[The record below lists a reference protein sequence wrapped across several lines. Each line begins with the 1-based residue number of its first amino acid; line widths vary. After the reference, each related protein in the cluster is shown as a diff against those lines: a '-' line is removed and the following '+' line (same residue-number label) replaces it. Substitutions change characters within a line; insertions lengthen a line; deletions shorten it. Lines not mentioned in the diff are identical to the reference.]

1 MALGK
6 DFRNLKGDFEKLNQ
20 ESSKFQDDLKDIE
33 KSIKNIAKGSDDFE
47 SAMGN
52 AAATVKQSQRFAED
66 LSKASVENLKS
77 QKEID
82 KLRRKQAKLLG
93 IEQSINARIN
103 SLLALRVEKH
113 SQEEKNV
120 NKVVK
125 KLYDTQERL
134 EKINE
139 GYSDILSTSDKIA
152 KSNPFKG
159 FSDLVAD
166 IPIINKLLGNL
177 TAASEKYNDAIANE
191 EGRTAALVKG
201 TEEYIKLLSKA
212 VIVATFKEAKKAIV
226 FIDKS
231 SKSLAANLGISRRQ
245 AIGLTQEFGDQ
256 SKELQ
261 GMAMTYVKIMEA
273 NMQLMALAQVQ
284 TTFSKETASAFS
296 VLTKNIGLS
305 ADVSEK
311 LRSISVLTGS
321 SLEDQVKDTMGLVR
335 FNNQKYGIAVSEK
348 TVMTE
353 IASLSS
359 NIAMSMAAQGTNLA
373 SAVYQAQK
381 LGLSMKQIEKTAGSL
396 LEFESSITNELEAEL
411 LIGRDLNLER
421 ARLAALNNDMKKVAE
436 EINRQGITASS
447 FKLMNTIQQN
457 SIAKSLGM
465 TASEMGDMFARRAT
479 FEKLGVKDLGG
490 VAGII
495 AQMRKEKATDKQIR
509 DRIGNDAL
517 LKAANNL
524 TMQEQIRD
532 LVDNLANLVMPALL
546 GVLNALDSLLTFLR
560 GDGGKKVGAAGT
572 AILAAGAA
580 AKISTSV
587 RGAAA
592 FSRLGGMFS
601 KTSAAAGPALQTG
614 TFARGSRAGQQ
625 FFKVGGKFASESS
638 FKAAQA
644 ASKSGSTAAKT
655 AGNVGRLAKFGGAA
669 MKGLGK
675 LAVPLTVASVAYD
688 GFQNFT
694 DDNLTGGE
702 AAMKTLDQ
710 NKGLAAGAAIGAAL
724 AAPTAGV
731 SLVIG
736 PLIGGL
742 ADILLPTIGTYGDE
756 GLAEQKRTNELL
768 QANNKQLM
776 KQTAELYDAIS
787 RARAVSIDGDLLTS
801 NAGVSN
807 TTGNRNIL

>member
-1 MALGK
+1 MVTA
-6 DFRNLKGDFEKLNQ
+6 
-20 ESSKFQDDLKDIE
+20 
-33 KSIKNIAKGSDDFE
+33 
-47 SAMGN
+47 
-52 AAATVKQSQRFAED
+52 
-66 LSKASVENLKS
+66 S
-77 QKEID
+77 QKYEQAIARNKSKTEAAVEGSLEYL
-82 KLRRKQAKLLG
+82 KLV
-93 IEQSINARIN
+93 S
-103 SLLALRVEKH
+103 
-113 SQEEKNV
+113 
-120 NKVVK
+120 KV
-125 KLYDTQERL
+125 
-134 EKINE
+134 
-139 GYSDILSTSDKIA
+139 
-152 KSNPFKG
+152 
-159 FSDLVAD
+159 
-166 IPIINKLLGNL
+166 II
-177 TAASEKYNDAIANE
+177 TAAIN
-191 EGRTAALVKG
+191 
-201 TEEYIKLLSKA
+201 
-212 VIVATFKEAKKAIV
+212 EAKKAIV